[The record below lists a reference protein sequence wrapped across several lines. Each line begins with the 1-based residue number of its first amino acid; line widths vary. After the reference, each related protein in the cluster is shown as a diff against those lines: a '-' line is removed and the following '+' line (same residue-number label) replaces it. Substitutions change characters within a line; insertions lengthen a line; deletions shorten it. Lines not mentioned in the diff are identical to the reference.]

1 MADDEEPHFLFSAF
15 CSHFGTMSLTAAEK
29 IEQFRKRLKKKSLG
43 EEMLMKNGKD
53 KKHWSLIPVQCKVQR
68 KKKSWIRNTN
78 NESETQTMK
87 QQVMKHPRKS

>member
-53 KKHWSLIPVQCKVQR
+53 KKH
-68 KKKSWIRNTN
+68 
-78 NESETQTMK
+78 
-87 QQVMKHPRKS
+87 